1 MNGIKRLKKR
11 KDDEMVIEMKLRF
24 YGDPVLR
31 QKSEK
36 IIEFNDELHN
46 IIEEMATIMYKE
58 DGAGLAGPQV
68 GLNKQIFIEDDS
80 SGTGWKAFINPEI
93 TYFSEETDVAEEGCL
108 SIPDIFENVER
119 SKTIRLTYQTVD
131 GAIHKEEISGY
142 LARIIQHET
151 DHLNGVLFIDHISM
165 IKRRL
170 LKKRL
175 DAIKEKAKEVYK
187 HAG

>member
-1 MNGIKRLKKR
+1 M
-11 KDDEMVIEMKLRF
+11 EMKLRF

-31 QKSEK
+31 EK
-36 IIEFNDELHN
+36 AEKVKKFDEELLK

-68 GLNKQIFIEDDS
+68 GLKKQIFIEDDG

-93 TYFSEETDVAEEGCL
+93 EYFSDEKDVAEEGCL

-119 SKTIRLTYQTVD
+119 SKSIKLTYQTAD
-131 GAIHKEEISGY
+131 GTLHEEEISGY

-151 DHLNGVLFIDHISM
+151 DHLNGILFIDHISK
-165 IKRRL
+165 IKKRL
-170 LKKRL
+170 LKKKL
-175 DAIKEKAKEVYK
+175 DIIKEKAKEVY
-187 HAG
+187 ANA